1 MVSIIRIQP
10 VGENNT
16 YLTDLEFQT
25 GLNEVF
31 IKNIDNFFDD
41 PKVKGKHKDFQDWA
55 KSQRGLNRQQD
66 FYNLVV
72 QRNPIPIIVT
82 LRTLD
87 IAGEKTTSIT
97 FSTVKMHD
105 NEIFGIYLSDNRDY
119 IQDIDHFKLL
129 NEIASSI
136 KLKQ

>member
-1 MVSIIRIQP
+1 M
-10 VGENNT
+10 
-16 YLTDLEFQT
+16 
-25 GLNEVF
+25 
-31 IKNIDNFFDD
+31 
-41 PKVKGKHKDFQDWA
+41 
-55 KSQRGLNRQQD
+55 
-66 FYNLVV
+66 VV